1 MIQSLLALAL
11 VAGTSGWLAVRA
23 IRLLRRGGACSGCS
37 LAPLRPRA
45 RG

>member
-23 IRLLRRGGACSGCS
+23 IRLLRRGGACSGCA
-37 LAPLRPRA
+37 LAAFQPRNRA
-45 RG
+45 